1 MLNAAARVGIEGDLL
16 RKESG
21 RDGVGWRPRHA
32 SALAVRVV
40 AYGVPVLAA
49 TAAGRAVA
57 ELDTGA
63 PLVVRT
69 LLGLTVA
76 ILASLL
82 VSSLTMRLL
91 PLAVLLKMTM
101 IFPDQAPSRH
111 KVARA
116 AGGVND
122 LQRRLASPDRDEQKA
137 ATLMLSLVTA
147 LGRHDRRTRGHSE
160 RVRLFGDLLATELGL
175 DAAAA
180 GRLRWA
186 ALVHDIGKLE
196 VPVAVLAKRGTLNAT
211 EWGLIRLHPLD
222 GARLAA
228 PLEAW
233 LGPWFAGIEQHHERF
248 DGTGYPRG
256 LSGEDICVAGRA
268 IAVVDAFETMTAAR
282 SYKSARSMSAA
293 RVELARCAGS
303 HFDPVMVRAFLAIS
317 LLRLLWSV
325 GPLAFVLNV
334 PFLRWVGEGGGRL
347 VDVAGSTVAGA
358 TQAAGAAAVAVAIG
372 AVPVPAALAVG
383 AMNGYSTPSVH
394 VVTGSTVARPAR
406 NVLPTTNEIKTLS
419 TSPKSRV
426 TKAPTAKATKS
437 PTAKVAKAVSKVP
450 TAKVAKAPTAKA
462 TKALA
467 KVPTAK
473 ATKAPTAEVGKVP
486 TAKVAKAATKVVSNK
501 ATAEAT
507 TKPVQR

>member
-1 MLNAAARVGIEGDLL
+1 MREELV
-16 RKESG
+16 

-63 PLVVRT
+63 PLVLKT

-76 ILASLL
+76 VLASLL
-82 VSSLTMRLL
+82 VSRLTMRLL

-101 IFPDQAPSRH
+101 IFPDQAPSRYR
-111 KVARA
+111 VARA
-116 AGGVND
+116 VGGVSD
-122 LQRRLASPDRDEQKA
+122 LQRRLASPDRDEQEA

-147 LGRHDRRTRGHSE
+147 LGQHDRRTRGHSE

-186 ALVHDIGKLE
+186 ALVHDIGKLQ
-196 VPVAVLAKRGTLNAT
+196 VPVAVLAKQGALNAK
-211 EWGLIRLHPLD
+211 EWGLVRLHPVD

-256 LSGEDICVAGRA
+256 LSGEGICVAGRA

-317 LLRLLWSV
+317 LPRLLWSV
-325 GPLAFVLNV
+325 GPLAFMLNV

-358 TQAAGAAAVAVAIG
+358 SQAAGAAAVAVAIG
-372 AVPVPAALAVG
+372 AVPVPAAVAVG
-383 AMNGYSTPSVH
+383 AMNGYSTPSAH
-394 VVTGSTVARPAR
+394 VVTGGDLARPAHSVSPAA
-406 NVLPTTNEIKTLS
+406 NGLKTSS
-419 TSPKSRV
+419 TSPTARV
-426 TKAPTAKATKS
+426 T
-437 PTAKVAKAVSKVP
+437 KVP
-450 TAKVAKAPTAKA
+450 TARVT
-462 TKALA
+462 
-467 KVPTAK
+467 KVPTAR
-473 ATKAPTAEVGKVP
+473 V
-486 TAKVAKAATKVVSNK
+486 TKVVSNK
-501 ATAEAT
+501 APAEAT
-507 TKPVQR
+507 TEPAPVSTATTGHARAKPSPAPTSADTRAATRRGVGQR

>member
-1 MLNAAARVGIEGDLL
+1 M
-16 RKESG
+16 
-21 RDGVGWRPRHA
+21 
-32 SALAVRVV
+32 RVV

-49 TAAGRAVA
+49 TAAGRSVA

-63 PLVVRT
+63 PLVVKT

-82 VSSLTMRLL
+82 VSRLTMRLL

-101 IFPDQAPSRH
+101 IFPDQAPSRY

-116 AGGVND
+116 AAGVND
-122 LQRRLASPDRDEQKA
+122 LQRRLASPDRDEQEA

-196 VPVAVLAKRGTLNAT
+196 VPVAVLAKPGALNAR
-211 EWGLIRLHPLD
+211 EWGQIRRHPLD

-256 LSGEDICVAGRA
+256 LSGESICVAGRA

-317 LLRLLWSV
+317 LPRLLWSV
-325 GPLAFVLNV
+325 GPLAFMLNA

-358 TQAAGAAAVAVAIG
+358 SQAAGAAAVAVAIG
-372 AVPVPAALAVG
+372 AVPIPAALAVG
-383 AMNGYSTPSVH
+383 AMNGYPTPSAH
-394 VVTGSTVARPAR
+394 VVTGGAVARPAR
-406 NVLPTTNEIKTLS
+406 SVSPAANGLKTSS

-426 TKAPTAKATKS
+426 TKAPTARVTKA
-437 PTAKVAKAVSKVP
+437 PTARV
-450 TAKVAKAPTAKA
+450 TKAPTAK
-462 TKALA
+462 
-467 KVPTAK
+467 V
-473 ATKAPTAEVGKVP
+473 TKAPTAKV
-486 TAKVAKAATKVVSNK
+486 TKAVSNR
-501 ATAEAT
+501 ATTEAT
-507 TKPVQR
+507 TEPAPVSTAATDHARAKPVPTSADTPATRPTSGGVSTSRGPTKG

>member
-1 MLNAAARVGIEGDLL
+1 L
-16 RKESG
+16 REESG

-49 TAAGRAVA
+49 TAAGRSVA

-63 PLVVRT
+63 PLVVKT
-69 LLGLTVA
+69 LLGLAVA

-82 VSSLTMRLL
+82 VSRLTMRLL

-101 IFPDQAPSRH
+101 IFPDQAPSRY

-116 AGGVND
+116 AAGVND
-122 LQRRLASPDRDEQKA
+122 LQRRLASPDRDEQEA

-160 RVRLFGDLLATELGL
+160 RVRLFGDLLAIELGL

-196 VPVAVLAKRGTLNAT
+196 VPVAVLAKRGALNAG
-211 EWGLIRLHPLD
+211 EWEQIRRHPLD

-256 LSGEDICVAGRA
+256 LSSESICVAGRA

-303 HFDPVMVRAFLAIS
+303 HFDPVMVGAFLAIS
-317 LLRLLWSV
+317 LPRLLWSV
-325 GPLAFVLNV
+325 GPLAFMLNA

-358 TQAAGAAAVAVAIG
+358 SQAAGAAAVAVAIG

-383 AMNGYSTPSVH
+383 AMNGYPTPSAH
-394 VVTGSTVARPAR
+394 VVTGGAAARSVSPAA
-406 NVLPTTNEIKTLS
+406 NGLKTSS
-419 TSPKSRV
+419 TSPTSRATKAPTGRVTKAPTGRV
-426 TKAPTAKATKS
+426 TKAPTAKVT
-437 PTAKVAKAVSKVP
+437 
-450 TAKVAKAPTAKA
+450 KAPTAKV
-462 TKALA
+462 TKA
-467 KVPTAK
+467 
-473 ATKAPTAEVGKVP
+473 
-486 TAKVAKAATKVVSNK
+486 VSNR
-501 ATAEAT
+501 ATTEAT
-507 TKPVQR
+507 TEPAPVSTATTDHARAKPAPTSADTSAARPTSGGVSTSRGPTKG